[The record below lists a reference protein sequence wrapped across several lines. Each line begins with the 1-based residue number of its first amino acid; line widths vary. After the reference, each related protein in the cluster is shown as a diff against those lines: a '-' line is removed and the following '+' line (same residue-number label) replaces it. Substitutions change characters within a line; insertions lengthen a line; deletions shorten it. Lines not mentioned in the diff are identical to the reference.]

1 MKTLV
6 VQKEIVNKYAKLSK
20 SAKLPFDK
28 KNNIA
33 YFWGLNNKVGNKNV
47 FISESGNIK
56 FETDKK
62 NQTGN
67 FFKDV
72 VIDLYNG
79 IAKFFDAEIKITNDN
94 IQKIKKPLFSSWSKT
109 LGKIDNVLGHTYEN
123 INNND
128 IVQKKQIGLLCF
140 PEDAVKRIQEINDRL
155 VEERN
160 I

>member
-1 MKTLV
+1 MPKSEVT
-6 VQKEIVNKYAKLSK
+6 KLSEMYNRIERLCK
-20 SAKLPFDK
+20 DR
-28 KNNIA
+28 
-33 YFWGLNNKVGNKNV
+33 GVNV
-47 FISESGNIK
+47 TEMCRESGVPRSNLS
-56 FETDKK
+56 
-62 NQTGN
+62 
-67 FFKDV
+67 
-72 VIDLYNG
+72 DLKYGRTTALATVNLDR

>member
-1 MKTLV
+1 MKTLA